1 MKSEIQL
8 SEELG
13 MDRRV
18 IRDIRMNVLTADSWT
33 KEGNRVV
40 YTKNG
45 EHALRNEIQKEL
57 ASQELSDPLP
67 ELEEKEFTITHIPFN
82 RRMVISDG
90 VKIRVSDNK
99 NFLTGMKVRA
109 RPPVSEGEIWVMLGR
124 CPRWRGRY

>member
-8 SEELG
+8 CEELG

-18 IRDIRMNVLTADSWT
+18 IRDIRMNALSASLWT

-40 YTKNG
+40 YTQEG

-67 ELEEKEFTITHIPFN
+67 ELEEQEFTITHIPFN
-82 RRMVISDG
+82 RRMVMSDS

>member
-1 MKSEIQL
+1 
-8 SEELG
+8 

-18 IRDIRMNVLTADSWT
+18 IREIRMNALTADSWT

-40 YTKNG
+40 YTENG

-99 NFLTGMKVRA
+99 NFLAGMKVRA

>member
-1 MKSEIQL
+1 MKSETQL
-8 SEELG
+8 CEELG

-18 IRDIRMNVLTADSWT
+18 IREIRMNALTADSWT

-40 YTKNG
+40 YTESG

-82 RRMVISDG
+82 RRMVMSDG

>member
-18 IRDIRMNVLTADSWT
+18 IRDIRMNVLTANSWT

-40 YTKNG
+40 YTESG